1 MKFIIT
7 IAVLMLAFLWPL
19 GYFFGKNDTIS
30 IIGVGLTSILLFII
44 IHKVHISSRELLRL
58 YVDPKS
64 WLYIF
69 LSGKSFFTIIT
80 AFAISLITSIILI
93 TILKGMLISYGDFK
107 TLLIILTSSLIIY
120 KTSEF
125 FYFGQRNL
133 NNHLKEELSTF
144 INTIVMLITL
154 VLLFNLIISVFITFL
169 EIDSFIKSNVSLNNF
184 EEYAIANSVEKNNNN
199 FYGRIIINLY
209 LFIDNLKIATTNTF
223 FSNFLNID
231 KSDYFWT
238 LFFTTFL
245 FNFIKLF
252 GFSFAF
258 VYLQISFSE
267 LITMIQTKFNKKEVS
282 ENM

>member
-1 MKFIIT
+1 MKFII

-19 GYFFGKNDTIS
+19 GYFFGINDMIS

-58 YVDPKS
+58 YVIPKS
-64 WLYIF
+64 WLYTF

-93 TILKGMLISYGDFK
+93 TILKGMLISYGDLK

-120 KTSEF
+120 LTSEF

-133 NNHLKEELSTF
+133 NNHIKEELSTF
-144 INTIVMLITL
+144 FNIIIMLITL
-154 VLLFNLIISVFITFL
+154 VLLFNLIISAFITFL
-169 EIDSFIKSNVSLNNF
+169 DIDSFIKSNVSLNDF
-184 EEYAIANSVEKNNNN
+184 EKYAIANSVEKNNNN
-199 FYGRIIINLY
+199 FYGRFIINSY

-238 LFFTTFL
+238 IFFTTFL

-267 LITMIQTKFNKKEVS
+267 LITMIQTKFIKKEVN
-282 ENM
+282 EN